1 MATPEPDPTVPK
13 TFISYS
19 WDDDAH
25 KEWVKQLA
33 TRLRTDGVDVTLD
46 RWHSEPGDQIPAFM
60 ERAVRENHFVIAI
73 CTPRFRERSDEREGG
88 VGYEGD
94 IMTANALKGGD
105 KKKFIPVLR
114 RGSWDEAA
122 PDWLF
127 GRAKIDLSSN
137 PYSETEY
144 EELLRTLHGAREEA
158 PPIGHRPNFG
168 DKKGSQASP
177 APAPVGPLVES
188 STSQHQPSVTSG
200 AGLAGGLRRLVLRD
214 RRKALVRLGALAA
227 AVGMAGTSGWWWVA
241 THSRTSAAPAPPPR
255 PIPPR
260 LTSLPFADVLRIIY
274 TESPP
279 APASATARAA
289 LEMALEARRR
299 GAREFTRLKDGDTL
313 TSRVDDYRVVAKAT
327 SPGYLYLFQ
336 VDTAGKIDWLFPR
349 NATSPHSYGSN
360 PLVSGQ
366 SIQVPSTESG
376 STLYLDSTVGVE
388 HIYAVFSATRWP
400 RLEGALARPLPAGE
414 DLAPPEETS
423 RGVVESPNAI
433 GLRGVGG
440 ERPQTSLGDESGS
453 SSGGDRFQGDGYFL
467 VLERWI
473 RHVGL

>member
-33 TRLRTDGVDVTLD
+33 TRLREDGVDVTLD
-46 RWHSEPGDQIPAFM
+46 RWHSAPGDQIPAFM
-60 ERAVRENHFVIAI
+60 ERAVRENDFVIAV
-73 CTPRFRERSDEREGG
+73 CTPRFKERSDERGGG

-94 IMTANALKGGD
+94 IMTAYAFTGGD
-105 KKKFIPVLR
+105 KRKFIPVLR
-114 RGSWDEAA
+114 RGSWREAA
-122 PDWLF
+122 PTWLL
-127 GRAKIDLSSN
+127 GRAKIDLSRD
-137 PYSETEY
+137 PYSESEY

-177 APAPVGPLVES
+177 APAPVTPLVGS
-188 STSQHQPSVTSG
+188 STPQHQSSVTPG
-200 AGLAGGLRRLVLRD
+200 AGLADGLRRLVLRD
-214 RRKALVRLGALAA
+214 RRKALVYLGASAA
-227 AVGMAGTSGWWWVA
+227 ALGLAGTSGMWWVA
-241 THSRTSAAPAPPPR
+241 THGRTSAATAPPPR
-255 PIPPR
+255 PIPQR

-279 APASATARAA
+279 APASSTARAA
-289 LEMALEARRR
+289 LQIDLEARRR
-299 GAREFTRLKDGDTL
+299 GEREFTRLKDGDTL
-313 TSRVDDYRVVAKAT
+313 TSRVDDYRVVAKAL

-336 VDTAGKIDWLFPR
+336 VDAAGKIDWLFPR
-349 NATSPHSYGSN
+349 NTTSPRSHGSN

-366 SIQVPSTESG
+366 SIQVPSAESG
-376 STLYLDSTVGVE
+376 SALFLDTTVGVE
-388 HIYAVFSATRWP
+388 HVYAVFSATPWP

-414 DLAPPEETS
+414 ELPPLEETS
-423 RGVVESPNAI
+423 RGVVESPNAL

-440 ERPQTSLGDESGS
+440 VRPVTSPGDVSGS
-453 SSGGDRFQGDGYFL
+453 SSVGDRFQGDGYFL
-467 VLERWI
+467 VLEHWF